1 MSGVSASEL
10 AQEETLKTSVTRSDP
25 ESQLN
30 APFILYEPLPIIKK
44 KSLGAGV
51 CKISSISANI
61 WTDLHAVHTTDRRFR
76 HDSDDSITFSHG
88 MARCHN
94 HQCLHRELL
103 LHRGIWTRS
112 HSPMGVGYREWARIL
127 DLQRFW
133 CGFPVNRLCLIRRR
147 NTDH

>member
-25 ESQLN
+25 ENQLN

-51 CKISSISANI
+51 CRNSSFRTKIR
-61 WTDLHAVHTTDRRFR
+61 TDLRAVHTTDRRFR
-76 HDSDDSITFSHG
+76 HDSDDSITLSHG
-88 MARCHN
+88 MARCYSY
-94 HQCLHRELL
+94 QCLHCKLL

-112 HSPMGVGYREWARIL
+112 HSPVGVGYRKRARIL
-127 DLQRFW
+127 DLQRFR
-133 CGFPVNRLCLIRRR
+133 CECPVTYTN
-147 NTDH
+147 HKY